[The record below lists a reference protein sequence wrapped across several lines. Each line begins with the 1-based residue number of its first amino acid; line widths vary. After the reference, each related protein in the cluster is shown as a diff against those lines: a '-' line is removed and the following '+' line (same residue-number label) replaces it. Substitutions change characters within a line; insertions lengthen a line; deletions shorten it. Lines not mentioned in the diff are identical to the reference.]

1 MTALQAIGGSWL
13 AACVAVGLA
22 MRLACWHFLA
32 QAPMLNRFSDMEYY
46 AGLGDQIYRG
56 EPLSAYDESIACL
69 AVPKLCA
76 TMRHAGLDPVRTFPW
91 LNIGADLIT
100 SVLIGLIGVQLLG
113 RALGRGALLAA
124 AVYVPFACQCCFLLT
139 ETLFMFLLVAGY
151 YFYLRGWRG
160 SAAHFLG
167 GVLSGTAFAL
177 AAEFKENVWLLAV
190 LLPIASAWYGLLRR
204 QRWLFAGLAGA
215 VLAIGLASGQKSA
228 APAED
233 PARRAVASIALE
245 LLHGR
250 TYAKYVVGMDR
261 EGGRWVHSTP
271 PALYY
276 KAKNEPIILN
286 HDILDGFFL
295 LRTTWDFLRE
305 HPMTWLTYSV
315 EHVLD
320 LYGAAPYWPLAEIQ
334 PRLERWLRAGVCL
347 FLLLPALM
355 GLAAPLP
362 ARLASRDGGGPAA
375 PSSGARDRIPAF
387 AKGMLVLPLLGIT
400 LVAFVFYGAPRY
412 RLPYDGCLILLSLL
426 GYEWIWTR
434 GRRPVKGGKNC
445 CTEP

>member
-1 MTALQAIGGSWL
+1 
-13 AACVAVGLA
+13 

-434 GRRPVKGGKNC
+434 GRRPAKGGKNC